1 MHKSRNLT
9 NIVFLFATSGK
20 DVRLYNKTISYC
32 HMKKSII
39 YTGTGDKG
47 TTSLVGERVSKAHQR
62 IESYGTVDE
71 LNSFI
76 GLLITSLEE
85 KADQDFLL
93 FIQHKLFT
101 IGSYLATDQENT
113 ELKVESK
120 VMPETI
126 TRIEREIDRLDNE
139 LPKMRNFILP
149 GGSRPASLAHVCR
162 TVCRRAERQI
172 YRLAETIP
180 VEEPVLVF
188 INRLSDYLFVLAR
201 KECIRN
207 NGKEIIW
214 DYTCI

>member
-1 MHKSRNLT
+1 
-9 NIVFLFATSGK
+9 
-20 DVRLYNKTISYC
+20 
-32 HMKKSII
+32 
-39 YTGTGDKG
+39 
-47 TTSLVGERVSKAHQR
+47 
-62 IESYGTVDE
+62 
-71 LNSFI
+71 
-76 GLLITSLEE
+76 
-85 KADQDFLL
+85 
-93 FIQHKLFT
+93 
-101 IGSYLATDQENT
+101 
-113 ELKVESK
+113 
-120 VMPETI
+120 MPETI

-172 YRLAETIP
+172 YRLAETNP

>member
-1 MHKSRNLT
+1 
-9 NIVFLFATSGK
+9 
-20 DVRLYNKTISYC
+20 
-32 HMKKSII
+32 MKKSII

-47 TTSLVGERVSKAHQR
+47 TTSLVGGERVSKAHQR

-113 ELKVESK
+113 ELKIESK

-139 LPKMRNFILP
+139 LPKMRNFVLP
-149 GGSRPASLAHVCR
+149 GRKPFGLFGARVPNSLPARR
-162 TVCRRAERQI
+162 T
-172 YRLAETIP
+172 P
-180 VEEPVLVF
+180 D
-188 INRLSDYLFVLAR
+188 LSFSGDNY
-201 KECIRN
+201 
-207 NGKEIIW
+207 G
-214 DYTCI
+214 

>member
-1 MHKSRNLT
+1 
-9 NIVFLFATSGK
+9 
-20 DVRLYNKTISYC
+20 
-32 HMKKSII
+32 MKKSII

-47 TTSLVGERVSKAHQR
+47 TTSLVGGERVSKAHQR

-101 IGSYLATDQENT
+101 IGSYLAT
-113 ELKVESK
+113 
-120 VMPETI
+120 
-126 TRIEREIDRLDNE
+126 EREIDRLDNE